1 MRRADRL
8 FQIVQ
13 IIRGRRLTT
22 AAQLAQ
28 RLEVSERTVYRDVA
42 DLQHQGVPIEGE
54 AGVGYRLGQGFDL
67 PPLMFTADEARAL
80 VASVRMAQ
88 VWQDPALA
96 QASQL
101 ALGKILSVLPP
112 AARTAAQSMAVYAPP
127 LGLEPVVQA
136 TLQTLRE
143 AAQARHKVQV
153 SYCDAADAMTQRT
166 LRPLGCF
173 YWGKVW
179 TLAAWCETR
188 HDFRSFRLDRIVR
201 VDLLQD
207 ANRPFVDEPGKTLA
221 DYLRSTA
228 PAGAI
233 AQLQAGGV

>member
-8 FQIVQ
+8 FQLVQ
-13 IIRGRRLTT
+13 LIRGRRLST

-54 AGVGYRLGQGFDL
+54 AGVGYRLGAGFDL
-67 PPLMFTADEARAL
+67 PPLMFTQDEARAL

-96 QASQL
+96 QASQAGL
-101 ALGKILSVLPP
+101 SKILSILPTQ
-112 AARTAAQSMAVYAPP
+112 ARAAAQSMAVFAPP
-127 LGLEPVVQA
+127 LGLEPAVQA

-143 AAQARHKVQV
+143 AVQARRKLRVD
-153 SYCDAADAMTQRT
+153 YCDATEQLSQRT

-179 TLAAWCETR
+179 TLAAWCESR
-188 HDFRSFRLDRIVR
+188 HDFRTFRMDRMRAVR
-201 VDLLQD
+201 PVEGR
-207 ANRPFVDEPGKTLA
+207 AGEFRDEPGTTLA
-221 DYLRSTA
+221 DYLRAVVPPSV
-228 PAGAI
+228 
-233 AQLQAGGV
+233 QATWSPEG

>member
-13 IIRGRRLTT
+13 LIRGRRLTT
-22 AAQLAQ
+22 AAFLAR

-67 PPLMFTADEARAL
+67 PPLMFTMDEARAL

-96 QASQL
+96 QASQV
-101 ALGKILSVLPP
+101 ALGKILSVLPA
-112 AARTAAQSMAVYAPP
+112 AARTAAQSMAIYAPP
-127 LGLEPVVQA
+127 IGLDPSAQA
-136 TLQTLRE
+136 SLQTLRE
-143 AAQARHKVQV
+143 AAQDRRKLSVQ
-153 SYCDAADAMTQRT
+153 YKDAHDQLTQRV

-173 YWGKVW
+173 YWGKIW
-179 TLAAWCETR
+179 TLAAWCENR
-188 HDFRSFRLDRIVR
+188 NGFRSFRLDRMQGVHLVEGR
-201 VDLLQD
+201 
-207 ANRPFVDEPGKTLA
+207 AGHFKDEAGKTLA
-221 DYLRSTA
+221 DYLRSSAPPNIQDKLDGTA
-228 PAGAI
+228 
-233 AQLQAGGV
+233 